1 MNKLS
6 SRINKATQKGFT
18 LIELVIVIVIVGILA
33 AVAIPNFSSTTTD
46 AQSAANKAIYGMT
59 KSAWAIAYGIKKSAP
74 TGAEV
79 IAQTADP
86 VCSAITGALNCGT
99 ATIVFPATA
108 ITTPTSI
115 TCSNC

>member
-1 MNKLS
+1 MRNLS
-6 SRINKATQKGFT
+6 KQINIATQKGFT

-46 AQSAANKAIYGMT
+46 AQKAANQAILGMA

-79 IAQTADP
+79 VLQTADP
-86 VCSAITGALNCGT
+86 LCTATGTLNCGT